1 MNESRNMKKRHSAFS
16 MKVKT
21 DAMEAITNGLCEQ
34 CKVRVV
40 LISPPL
46 ILPGSD
52 NNDLTPAGSL
62 QTASRRAGG
71 RCLPSVTREQPIK
84 IRVDLG
90 PHDEAAAGYH

>member
-1 MNESRNMKKRHSAFS
+1 MNESRNMEKRHTAFS
-16 MKVKT
+16 MKVRT

-62 QTASRRAGG
+62 QTASRRAGMRPLFAQRHSG
-71 RCLPSVTREQPIK
+71 TTNKDKS
-84 IRVDLG
+84 G
-90 PHDEAAAGYH
+90 FGAA